1 VGRRDRMRSSRLGGL
16 LLLLGI
22 VSMTGCDESSEITP
36 PATPPGYP
44 LAYVMQDCA
53 PWDGP
58 ALAIVLTSQPLDSLE
73 TVRPLLRLMIYP
85 RGESM
90 PGHTYRWPAQPE
102 MAAASRCTS
111 ADSCAAATAGQV
123 TLTVVR
129 PDSLVE
135 GRLALRFANGEKI
148 MGGFRAA
155 WLRRRAMCG

>member
-1 VGRRDRMRSSRLGGL
+1 VAGG

-22 VSMTGCDESSEITP
+22 VSATGCDQSSEITP
-36 PATPPGYP
+36 PATPAGYP

-58 ALAIVLTSQPLDSLE
+58 ALAILLTSHSPDSLE

-90 PGHTYRWPAQPE
+90 PGHTYRWPAEPE

-111 ADSCAAATAGQV
+111 ADSCEAATAGQV
-123 TLTVVR
+123 TLRVVR
-129 PDSLVE
+129 PDTSVE
-135 GRLALRFANGEKI
+135 GRLALRFANGEEI
-148 MGGFRAA
+148 SGGFRAA